1 MNEEND
7 KPGYWAVLTADIR
20 YDKNLKPSEKLLYAE
35 ITALQKMNGYCYA
48 SNAYFEKVFDA
59 SERSVKYWLKSL
71 EEKGHI
77 SIKYIYKEGS
87 KEIDKRIITTKVKDD
102 VQGNALP
109 SAKNCTTRG
118 AKNCTDISNPY
129 STDIINKKKEI
140 VCSIEHTKENP
151 MESLFEVFWSKYP
164 KKQKKKDARVA
175 FLRNVSESNAK
186 KVFDGLEMWLK
197 SEQWSK
203 DHGRYIPLPTSWL
216 NEERWND
223 ELKTSEIKDGGIEE
237 FLAEDDDDDIF
248 GTRKGGHY
256 IDADFTAKA

>member
-1 MNEEND
+1 
-7 KPGYWAVLTADIR
+7 
-20 YDKNLKPSEKLLYAE
+20 
-35 ITALQKMNGYCYA
+35 
-48 SNAYFEKVFDA
+48 
-59 SERSVKYWLKSL
+59 
-71 EEKGHI
+71 
-77 SIKYIYKEGS
+77 
-87 KEIDKRIITTKVKDD
+87 
-102 VQGNALP
+102 
-109 SAKNCTTRG
+109 
-118 AKNCTDISNPY
+118 
-129 STDIINKKKEI
+129 
-140 VCSIEHTKENP
+140 

-223 ELKTSEIKDGGIEE
+223 ELQASEIKDGGLEE
-237 FLAEDDDDDIF
+237 FLADDDDDDIF
-248 GTRKGGHY
+248 DTKKGGSY

>member
-1 MNEEND
+1 MNEDNE
-7 KPGYWAVLTADIR
+7 KPAYWSVVTADIR
-20 YDKNLKPSEKLLYAE
+20 YDKDLSPSEKLLYSE
-35 ITALQKMNGYCYA
+35 ITALQQMNGYCYA
-48 SNAYFEKVFDA
+48 SNAYFEKLYEKNEKTIRRWF
-59 SERSVKYWLKSL
+59 KSL
-71 EEKGHI
+71 KEKGYI
-77 SIKYIYKEGS
+77 NIKYIYKQGS
-87 KEIDKRIITTKVKDD
+87 KEIDKRIISTIAID
-102 VQGNALP
+102 V
-109 SAKNCTTRG
+109 G
-118 AKNCTDISNPY
+118 AKMTLGGGKNVPTPGGKNVLDISNPY

-140 VCSIEHTKENP
+140 VCSVEQTKENP

-223 ELKTSEIKDGGIEE
+223 ELKTSEIKDGGLEE
-237 FLAEDDDDDIF
+237 FLADDDDDDIF
-248 GTRKGGHY
+248 DTKKGGSY

>member
-1 MNEEND
+1 MTFEKKITGFTTITNTVTMDRTLSLKAKGLFLQLASLPDTWDFSIEGLTYLVRDGKDGIRSTIIELENHGYLKRERIRNENGSLGD
-7 KPGYWAVLTADIR
+7 SKYTLFDNPTLGKPT
-20 YDKNLKPSEKLLYAE
+20 SEKP
-35 ITALQKMNGYCYA
+35 T
-48 SNAYFEKVFDA
+48 SEKPTLGNP
-59 SERSVKYWLKSL
+59 SQ
-71 EEKGHI
+71 
-77 SIKYIYKEGS
+77 YINNNTICKNT
-87 KEIDKRIITTKVKDD
+87 IIT
-102 VQGNALP
+102 
-109 SAKNCTTRG
+109 
-118 AKNCTDISNPY
+118 
-129 STDIINKKKEI
+129 NKKEN

-223 ELKTSEIKDGGIEE
+223 ELKTSEIKDGGLEE
-237 FLAEDDDDDIF
+237 FLADDDDDDIF
-248 GTRKGGHY
+248 GTKKGGSY
-256 IDADFTAKA
+256 IDADFTTKA